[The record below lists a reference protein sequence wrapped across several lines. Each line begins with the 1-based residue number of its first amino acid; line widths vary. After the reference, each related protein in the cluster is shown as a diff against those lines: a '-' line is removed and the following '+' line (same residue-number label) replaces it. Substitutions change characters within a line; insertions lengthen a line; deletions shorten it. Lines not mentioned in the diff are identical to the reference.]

1 MRDLTRLPHELD
13 REAGTC
19 HAIVETPKGNRAK
32 YNYDPET
39 GLFTFKK
46 LLPEGMSFPLD
57 FGFIPSTLCDD
68 GDPLDVMILSEEPA
82 PVGALIKVRLVAVLA
97 AEEQEK
103 GKIER
108 NDRLIAVPE
117 VSYLYAGVKNPD
129 DLPDT
134 FIDHLS
140 QFWVNKAKLEG
151 KRFKVLRVGE
161 PAEAI
166 ELVRHGAKVLK
177 KAA

>member
-13 REAGTC
+13 RDAGTC
-19 HAIVETPKGNRAK
+19 HAIVETPKGYRSK
-32 YNYDPET
+32 YDYDPKT

-68 GDPLDVMILSEEPA
+68 GDPLDIMILSEEPA
-82 PVGALIKVRLVAVLA
+82 PVGALVSVRLVAVLE
-97 AEEQEK
+97 AEEDENGRK
-103 GKIER
+103 ER
-108 NDRLIAVPE
+108 NDRLLAVPE
-117 VSYLYAGVKNPD
+117 VSYLYAGVKNAD

-140 QFWVNKAKLEG
+140 AFWTNKAKLEG
-151 KRFKVLRVGE
+151 KRFRVLRIGE
-161 PAEAI
+161 PAQAI
-166 ELVRHGAKVLK
+166 ALVRDASKIFK